1 MSWEQKGSTAQRAW
15 EAGAVVSL
23 VRAGVYEDG
32 ATELIPAR

>member
-1 MSWEQKGSTAQRAW
+1 MSREKKGSTAQWAR

-23 VRAGVYEDG
+23 VRAGVDEDG